1 MNILVTGGA
10 GFVGTNLIKKL
21 LKEKHKVVSLDNY
34 SIGTEDNHVDGCTYI
49 SGDVNDI
56 EDLFVLETFLESKNF
71 DIIFHLAAL
80 SRIQPSFDS
89 PNRTFVANT
98 VGTQKECEFARKSN
112 AKVVYAGSSSRW
124 HNPYQSPYAACK
136 HFGEEIC
143 KMYKITY
150 GMDIEIV
157 RFYNVYGPGEIVDGD
172 WAAVI
177 GKWRSQVRDGKPI
190 TIVGDG
196 EQRRDFTHIDD
207 IVDGLWKIGIK
218 DIKHEDAW
226 ELGTGQNY
234 SINDVY
240 LMFKERFGIDYV
252 NIPDQS
258 GNYRVTLREND
269 DSLNKLNWKPSDKLR
284 DYILSLNKD

>member
-21 LKEKHKVVSLDNY
+21 LKEKHKVVSLANY

-89 PNRTFVANT
+89 PNRTFIANT
-98 VGTQKECEFARKSN
+98 VGTQKVCEFARKSN
-112 AKVVYAGSSSRW
+112 AKVVYSGSSSKW

-150 GMDIEIV
+150 EMDIEIA
-157 RFYNVYGPGEIVDGD
+157 RFYNVYGPGENIDKIYGN
-172 WAAVI
+172 VI
-177 GKWRSQVRDGKPI
+177 GIWRAMILKGEPLP
-190 TIVGDG
+190 IVGDG
-196 EQRRDFTHIDD
+196 KQKRDFIHVED
-207 IVDGLWKIGIK
+207 IVEGLKEIAFS
-218 DIKHEDAW
+218 DLNHDDAW
-226 ELGTGQNY
+226 ELGTGINY
-234 SINDVY
+234 SIND
-240 LMFKERFGIDYV
+240 LFKYFNKKFDVESY
-252 NIPDQS
+252 NLPDQP
-258 GNYRVTLREND
+258 GNYRVTLRKND
-269 DSLNKLNWKPSDKLR
+269 DTLNLLNWTPKDRLEE
-284 DYILSLNKD
+284 YINSIKI